1 MTTMMLVVVVGVF
14 LLAELP
20 NALLFITLIVDN
32 TWELPPALRPSVTSR
47 AKVVPAIVL
56 NVEVGTWTTPGNFRS

>member
-20 NALLFITLIVDN
+20 NALLFIVMIVDN
-32 TWELPPALRPSVTSR
+32 T
-47 AKVVPAIVL
+47 
-56 NVEVGTWTTPGNFRS
+56 